1 MLQDKITC
9 FTLKVKERKKDKTI
23 WEEIVDKRLLSRKEA
38 AQFLGLGVSTV
49 DKLVAQGK
57 LVPVRLNR
65 RVLFDLSDL
74 EKIIERAKDKG
85 SVKGGQNGAD

>member
-1 MLQDKITC
+1 M
-9 FTLKVKERKKDKTI
+9 EKK
-23 WEEIVDKRLLSRKEA
+23 LLSRKEA
-38 AQFLGLGVSTV
+38 AQLLGLGISTI

-74 EKIIERAKDKG
+74 EDIIERAKDRR
-85 SVKGGQNGAD
+85 SVKGDRDETV

>member
-1 MLQDKITC
+1 
-9 FTLKVKERKKDKTI
+9 
-23 WEEIVDKRLLSRKEA
+23 VDKRLLSRKEA
-38 AQFLGLGVSTV
+38 AQLLGLGISTI

-74 EKIIERAKDKG
+74 EKIIERAKDKRL
-85 SVKGGQNGAD
+85 VKGGQNGAD